1 MPPTATYLYC
11 VVKAAAKPA
20 VPAAI
25 AGLPGASRPTAVPL
39 ERSLWLVV
47 ADVPLERYGPEAL
60 ESSLRDLPWVSRAA
74 MAHESI
80 VESFTARR
88 GATVVPMKLFTMF
101 SSIERAIIEMKS
113 RRREIAAVMKRIAG
127 CEEWG
132 VRLMRN
138 AGQPQRPRVVQDR
151 GPSGTAFLAA
161 KKRARDESRLA
172 AAAAAGAAEDVYT
185 ALAELARAATR
196 RSDAP
201 DNVATPPLLDAAFLV
216 PTARRAVFRSAV
228 KRLARTSA
236 KAGADVTL
244 TGPWPAYNF
253 IAAGSLA

>member
-11 VVKAAAKPA
+11 VVRAAAKPA

-25 AGLPGASRPTAVPL
+25 AGLPAASRPTVVPL

-47 ADVPLERYGPEAL
+47 AEVPLDRYGHEAL
-60 ESSLRDLPWVSRAA
+60 ESSLRDLQWVGRAA
-74 MAHESI
+74 VAHESV
-80 VESFTARR
+80 VESFAARR
-88 GATVVPMKLFTMF
+88 GATIVPMKLFTMF
-101 SSIERAIIEMKS
+101 SSTERAIVEMKS
-113 RRREIAAVMKRIAG
+113 RRREIAAVMKRITG

-138 AGQPQRPRVVQDR
+138 AGQAQRRVIDDR

-161 KKRARDESRLA
+161 KKRVRDESRLA
-172 AAAAAGAAEDVYT
+172 AAAAAGAAEDVFT
-185 ALAELARAATR
+185 ALAALARAATR

-201 DNVATPPLLDAAFLV
+201 DGVATPPLLDAAFLV
-216 PTARRAVFRSAV
+216 PTARRALFRSAV

-253 IAAGSLA
+253 IAAGSQA